1 MSSSATDI
9 HTDLLTRVAQG
20 DAAAMD
26 ELFSSCYPELKR
38 LARARLIN
46 TNRSATLDTTA
57 LVHDVY
63 LKVAGMGGIAMNSR
77 AHFMGYAAH
86 TMRTLII
93 DIIRAR
99 GAEMRGGDAPHLSL
113 DTDLNDRLGASVA
126 AVLDI
131 HGALDQL
138 GEVDPR
144 LVQVV
149 EMRYFAGFN
158 DDEIASALG
167 IGTRTVRRDWQRA
180 RALLAAVLG
189 K

>member
-1 MSSSATDI
+1 MIPQGTDSAD
-9 HTDLLTRVAQG
+9 DLLTRVGHG
-20 DAAAMD
+20 DATAND
-26 ELFSSCYPELKR
+26 LLFAQCYPELKR
-38 LARARLIN
+38 LARSRLLH

-63 LKVAGMGGIAMNSR
+63 LKLTNMGGIAMTSR
-77 AHFMGYAAH
+77 AHFMAYSAR

-99 GAEMRGGDAPHLSL
+99 GAEMRGGNAQHLSL
-113 DTDLNDRLGASVA
+113 DTDLSDRLGPAETT
-126 AVLDI
+126 VLDI

-149 EMRYFAGFN
+149 EMRYFAGFT
-158 DDEIASALG
+158 DEEIAASLDVSV
-167 IGTRTVRRDWQRA
+167 RTVRRDWRRA
-180 RALLAAVLG
+180 RVLLAAALES
-189 K
+189 